1 MDVFSGIDLL
11 SNSKL
16 DQTSMHPPPLHISL
30 VHNSNTT
37 DTAYNAPRPPQQYQP
52 TIVSRTSSV
61 CSMSVRDIGGDA
73 DSVDELIDM
82 THTNTNNKPVPIN
95 TGGFMNHN
103 IPSII
108 ADKISSSDDD
118 CSIMSESD
126 ASSSR
131 SKASRSRSHDRTQMG
146 SGRGRANSNDSGG
159 YNKPTREDETKK
171 KQLIYRLDRMEQ
183 KGAHLPRRY
192 TMNDPLENIEAEYE
206 RLKQNRDID
215 VSVRF
220 QRRMLV
226 ACVTGLEFM
235 NTKFDPFDVKL
246 NGWSDSINEN
256 LDDYDD
262 VFEELFLKYRGKAKM
277 APEINLMM
285 MVGGSG
291 LMFHLTNSMFRSSNM
306 PDLGDVMKRNPD
318 LMRQF
323 TKATLDT
330 MNNNPNDSQGSHRP
344 PPPPPRTGGGGIMG
358 AIGSMFGL
366 GGGGGGDIRIKPHHP
381 PAPPQ
386 NFMRGPKNVDEILRE
401 LQSDVFESKSDVAV
415 KSDNVRSNDRDR
427 LIIPPTTT
435 TFSLSPVHSMD
446 IGSIDDLVKE
456 TIKAPASNAKNA
468 TKTKTKATG
477 GKRAAAGTRTA
488 SNKKA
493 IDI

>member
-1 MDVFSGIDLL
+1 
-11 SNSKL
+11 
-16 DQTSMHPPPLHISL
+16 
-30 VHNSNTT
+30 
-37 DTAYNAPRPPQQYQP
+37 
-52 TIVSRTSSV
+52 
-61 CSMSVRDIGGDA
+61 MS
-73 DSVDELIDM
+73 
-82 THTNTNNKPVPIN
+82 
-95 TGGFMNHN
+95 
-103 IPSII
+103 
-108 ADKISSSDDD
+108 
-118 CSIMSESD
+118 
-126 ASSSR
+126 
-131 SKASRSRSHDRTQMG
+131 
-146 SGRGRANSNDSGG
+146 SGRGRANSYDSGGGG

-215 VSVRF
+215 VSVCF

-226 ACVTGLEFM
+226 ACVTGIEFM
-235 NTKFDPFDVKL
+235 NNKFDPFDVKL
-246 NGWSDSINEN
+246 SGWSDSINEN

-262 VFEELFLKYRGKAKM
+262 LFEELFLKYRGKAKM

-330 MNNNPNDSQGSHRP
+330 MNNPNASQGSHRP
-344 PPPPPRTGGGGIMG
+344 PPPPRTGGGGGGGIMG

-366 GGGGGGDIRIKPHHP
+366 GGGGGGDIRIKPNHP

-401 LQSDVFESKSDVAV
+401 LQSDEFESKSDLAV
-415 KSDNVRSNDRDR
+415 KNDVVRSNDRDR

-446 IGSIDDLVKE
+446 IGSMDDLVKE

-468 TKTKTKATG
+468 TTTKTKATR
-477 GKRAAAGTRTA
+477 GKRAAAGTHTA

>member
-1 MDVFSGIDLL
+1 
-11 SNSKL
+11 
-16 DQTSMHPPPLHISL
+16 
-30 VHNSNTT
+30 
-37 DTAYNAPRPPQQYQP
+37 
-52 TIVSRTSSV
+52 
-61 CSMSVRDIGGDA
+61 
-73 DSVDELIDM
+73 
-82 THTNTNNKPVPIN
+82 
-95 TGGFMNHN
+95 
-103 IPSII
+103 
-108 ADKISSSDDD
+108 
-118 CSIMSESD
+118 
-126 ASSSR
+126 
-131 SKASRSRSHDRTQMG
+131 MG
-146 SGRGRANSNDSGG
+146 SGRGRANSYDSGGGG

-226 ACVTGLEFM
+226 ACVTGIEFM
-235 NTKFDPFDVKL
+235 NNNFDPFDVKL
-246 NGWSDSINEN
+246 SGWSDSINEN
-256 LDDYDD
+256 LDDYND

-323 TKATLDT
+323 TKAMLDT
-330 MNNNPNDSQGSHRP
+330 MNNPNASQGSHRP
-344 PPPPPRTGGGGIMG
+344 PPPPRTGGGGGGGIMG

-366 GGGGGGDIRIKPHHP
+366 GGGGGGGGGDIRIKPHHP

-415 KSDNVRSNDRDR
+415 KNDVVRSNDRDR

-446 IGSIDDLVKE
+446 IGSMDDLVKE

-468 TKTKTKATG
+468 TTTKTKATG